1 MRYLNNRITILG
13 NGNNNNTTRDNSRL
27 VGIFSDRIRR
37 ERELNL
43 VTTAMQGQS
52 FNITNQNL
60 NTLISMTGST
70 HNGREVLNFV
80 SDPIGEAIQQCSNWR
95 LGRARAPFFNCNAS
109 QNLESSLRYQFSRHI
124 GYNNQSNI
132 FRNTFQFSTHN
143 SGNNLN
149 GLPGNLP
156 AVQNSLANSRNGH
169 IVVFNLITPP
179 QNSLNNN
186 SNNNSNNNVAVISFN
201 TFTHTDQRYLDANN
215 IGLNSLPNLRVSTT
229 SNYDFYGS
237 LRPQQMLTNTII
249 VPESYLNLNLINSIG
264 LNSPA
269 NTNAI
274 VSSAVAGRLFGP
286 QPSSGVPNGILP
298 GGGRPYILLDNLAQY
313 CLLIEQFQTAQSQFP
328 NNTCFGRAITLLK
341 DDSRALEQ
349 NCVTPFFEIQINA
362 LMLLSNPHLSHYQC
376 GLISGAFK
384 KTCTGH
390 DDDNDMLF

>member
-37 ERELNL
+37 ERELDL

-60 NTLISMTGST
+60 NTLISITGST
-70 HNGREVLNFV
+70 HNGREVLNFA

-109 QNLESSLRYQFSRHI
+109 QNVESSLRYQFSRHI
-124 GYNNQSNI
+124 GYNDQSNI

-143 SGNNLN
+143 SGNNLS

-156 AVQNSLANSRNGH
+156 TVQNSLANSRNGH
-169 IVVFNLITPP
+169 FVVFNLITP
-179 QNSLNNN
+179 QNSLN
-186 SNNNSNNNVAVISFN
+186 SNSNNNVAVISFN

-215 IGLNSLPNLRVSTT
+215 IGLNSLPNLRVTTT
-229 SNYDFYGS
+229 SNHDFYGS

-274 VSSAVAGRLFGP
+274 VSSAVAGRLFGL
-286 QPSSGVPNGILP
+286 QPSSGVLNGVLP

-328 NNTCFGRAITLLK
+328 NSTYFGKAITLLK

-349 NCVTPFFEIQINA
+349 NCVTPFFETQINA
-362 LMLLSNPHLSHYQC
+362 LMLLSNPHLPHYQC
-376 GLISGAFK
+376 ELISEAFK
-384 KTCTGH
+384 KTCTEYG
-390 DDDNDMLF
+390 DDNNMPF